1 MKYTRIFTLA
11 AISLMIGA
19 CSRTEQPVVVE
30 QPAPVSRE
38 NTDEVV
44 VQDDNSSDGEV
55 ANKATR
61 EQSLKELESSL
72 AQLRKAETLNDA
84 FRIAEAIEDLGR
96 GIAPELQSAVPK
108 LPELPR
114 IAGWRA
120 VWSLGSLKNEGWDKG
135 VKGLLDIVVGEGPI
149 ENRVAA
155 AEVLGTVASTRHGDI
170 LRKALKEQV
179 FAPEVKVQLS
189 VALWRTNKDTEA
201 TRILREMLGSE
212 NDSFKIQAALAL
224 GEINQLTSDAKE
236 VLEIIAEEPTLR
248 GRTAKRALDYE
259 RALKRFE
266 AVMQGKMPGQEQ
278 VERIDTKL
286 LDNVE
291 KMLKERYI
299 YPDAISGRKLLYA
312 AASGML
318 EGLDPYTCLLED
330 GQLRDAGEIRRFS
343 VPTLGIMLGSAKM
356 QDNREVRL
364 TRVLSVRPGSP
375 ADRAGLRPGDRLYRV
390 LKGVTE
396 ERVHELRLDSSD
408 LPEDPAPLQLQ
419 PLDEAISQFHGAIGT
434 TIGLNVMR
442 DDWLLSRWVHL
453 THEETNGDTVSFE
466 ILPGKLGMI
475 HVVELNAA
483 SPAKV
488 KEAMAA
494 IKDAGAKAI
503 ILDLRNC
510 AGGSVEAATQVAG
523 CFLPKDTL
531 VTWSAGRSEE
541 LAPTVKYFASNPEP
555 DTETPLTVLINGGT
569 ADAGEILAGALH
581 QHGRASTAG
590 TRTFGRAIVQEL
602 IPLTGVKEL
611 EEDKRQAALL
621 LTVARYYG
629 PKSELVYYDRGVEAD
644 VELTPKLFEGWIY
657 DQFDVLREGSELTAY
672 VDGLLKELEPDQLKR
687 LARTDGRKTDV
698 YPGFD
703 GFYGKVSGTM
713 LDREDV
719 RYVVRAELRKRL
731 LAQGADINQV
741 DLQEDT
747 VFTGAVKEAAKAAG
761 IDLSEI
767 PEYSMISK

>member
-1 MKYTRIFTLA
+1 MKYTRILA
-11 AISLMIGA
+11 LLGFALVIGA
-19 CSRTEQPVVVE
+19 CSRTEQPVVE
-30 QPAPVSRE
+30 DAPPPAGRE
-38 NTDEVV
+38 HTEGVV
-44 VQDDNSSDGEV
+44 VQDDNSSDGEA

-61 EQSLKELESSL
+61 EQSLKELEASL
-72 AQLRKAETLNDA
+72 DQLKKAETLNDA

-96 GIAPELQSAVPK
+96 GIAPELQAAVPK

-120 VWSLGSLKNEGWDKG
+120 VWTLGSLKNGGWDKG
-135 VKGLLDIVVGEGPI
+135 VKGLLEIVVGEAPT
-149 ENRVAA
+149 EVRVAA
-155 AEVLGTVASTRHGDI
+155 AEVIGTVASERHEEMMV
-170 LRKALKEQV
+170 KALKDQV
-179 FAPEVKVQLS
+179 FTPEVRVQFAAAVWRS
-189 VALWRTNKDTEA
+189 SKDPVAPQV
-201 TRILREMLGSE
+201 LREMLNSE
-212 NDSFKIQAALAL
+212 NDSFVIQAAVAL
-224 GEINQLTSDAKE
+224 GEMNQLTSDAKE
-236 VLEIIAEEPTLR
+236 VLEMIAEEPTLR
-248 GRTAKRALDYE
+248 GRSAKRALDYE

-266 AVMQGKMPGQEQ
+266 AILGGKMPGQEQ

-286 LDNVE
+286 LDTVE

-396 ERVHELRLDSSD
+396 KRVHELRLDSSD

-419 PLDEAISQFHGAIGT
+419 PLDEAISQFQGAVGT

-453 THEETNGDTVSFE
+453 THEEVNGEHVTHE
-466 ILPGKLGMI
+466 LLPGKLGMI
-475 HVVELNAA
+475 HISELNAS
-483 SPAKV
+483 SPVRV
-488 KEAMAA
+488 KEAMTAM
-494 IKDAGAKAI
+494 KEAGVKAI

-523 CFLPKDTL
+523 SFLPNKTL

-541 LAPTVKYFASNPEP
+541 LAPTTKYHTSNETP

-569 ADAGEILAGALH
+569 ADAGEILAGALR
-581 QHGRASTAG
+581 QHGRARTAG
-590 TRTFGRAIVQEL
+590 TKTFGRAIVQEL
-602 IPLTGVKEL
+602 IPLNGAVEL

-629 PKSELVYYDRGVEAD
+629 PVTELVYYDRGVEVD
-644 VELTPKLFEGWIY
+644 VELKPKLFEGWIY
-657 DQFDVLREGSELTAY
+657 DQFEVLREGTALDGY
-672 VDGLLKELEPDQLKR
+672 VNGLMKDVEMDKLKK
-687 LARTDGRKTDV
+687 LARSDERKTDA

-703 GFYGKVSGTM
+703 AFYGKVSDTM

-731 LAQGADINQV
+731 LAQDADINQV

>member
-1 MKYTRIFTLA
+1 MKYTRILA
-11 AISLMIGA
+11 LFALGLVMVA
-19 CSRTEQPVVVE
+19 CSRTEQPIVEE
-30 QPAPVSRE
+30 QPVPSSRE
-38 NTDEVV
+38 HTEGVV

-61 EQSLKELESSL
+61 EQSLKELEASL
-72 AQLRKAETLNDA
+72 DLLAKSETLHDS

-96 GIAPELQSAVPK
+96 GIAPELQAGVAK

-120 VWSLGSLKNEGWDKG
+120 VWTLGSLKNKGWDKG
-135 VKGLLDIVVGEGPI
+135 VQGLLDIVVGEGPI
-149 ENRVAA
+149 DIRVAA

-170 LRKALKEQV
+170 LRKALKDQV

-201 TRILREMLGSE
+201 TKVLREMLGSD
-212 NDSFKIQAALAL
+212 NDSFVIQAALAL

-236 VLEIIAEEPTLR
+236 VLEVIAEEPTLR
-248 GRTAKRALDYE
+248 GRTAKRALDHE

-266 AVMQGKMPGQEQ
+266 AVMQGKMPGQDP

-286 LDNVE
+286 LDTVE

-343 VPTLGIMLGSAKM
+343 APTLGIMLGSAKM
-356 QDNREVRL
+356 QENREVRL
-364 TRVLSVRPGSP
+364 TRVLSVRPDSP
-375 ADRAGLRPGDRLYRV
+375 ADRAGLRAGDRLYRV
-390 LKGVTE
+390 LKGVTD

-419 PLDEAISQFHGAIGT
+419 PLDEAISQFQGAVGT
-434 TIGLNVMR
+434 TIGVNVMR
-442 DDWLLSRWVHL
+442 DGWLLSRWVHM
-453 THEETNGDTVSFE
+453 THEEVDPEAVTHE
-466 ILPGKLGMI
+466 LLPGKLGMI
-475 HVVELNAA
+475 HIVELSAS
-483 SPAKV
+483 SPARI

-494 IKDAGAKAI
+494 MKEAGVKAI
-503 ILDLRNC
+503 IMDLRNC

-523 CFLPKDTL
+523 SFLPKDTL

-541 LAPTVKYFASNPEP
+541 LAPNTKYVTTNAEP

-569 ADAGEILAGALH
+569 ADAGEILAGALR
-581 QHGRASTAG
+581 QHGRAKTAG
-590 TRTFGRAIVQEL
+590 TKTFGRAIVQEL
-602 IPLTGVKEL
+602 IPLNGAKEL

-621 LTVARYYG
+621 LTVARFYG
-629 PKSELVYYDRGVEAD
+629 PRTELVYYDRGVEPD
-644 VELTPKLFEGWIY
+644 VELTPKLFDGWIY
-657 DQFDVLREGSELTAY
+657 DQFDVLREGAALKGY
-672 VDGLLKELEPDQLKR
+672 VDGLIKDVEMEQLKK
-687 LARTDGRKTDV
+687 LARSDGRKTDA
-698 YPGFD
+698 YPGFEA
-703 GFYGKVSGTM
+703 FYGKVAGTK

-719 RYVVRAELRKRL
+719 RYLVRADLRKRL

-741 DLQEDT
+741 DLQEDS

-761 IDLSEI
+761 IDLSAI